1 MGSRFAGRISDDF
14 FATSTNLII
23 AFQFS
28 LIIMIVQTEFV
39 LVLNEDDARD
49 VLRSKFSK
57 KKNLKIFQQMY
68 YVNHFVDTFACQ
80 SDNDHVT

>member
-14 FATSTNLII
+14 FATFTNLII

-39 LVLNEDDARD
+39 FVLNEDDARD
-49 VLRSKFSK
+49 VLRREYLK
-57 KKNLKIFQQMY
+57 KI
-68 YVNHFVDTFACQ
+68 
-80 SDNDHVT
+80 